1 MAIGVGVIGT
11 GKHGARYLRHLA
23 ETTGVRLVAMSRRDP
38 ERGARQAAELGIRFH
53 SDPLSLIRD
62 PEVEAVVLVVPPTLN
77 ARLAVATA
85 EAGKAMLVEKPLA
98 ATLAECRTIAE
109 AVARRGTA
117 AMVAHTLRYNAV
129 VQTLRAAL
137 PAAGALHAVLLSQR
151 FEPSE
156 LPWIDRPPEAGGGII
171 LHTGV
176 HSFDLLRY
184 LTGREAVRVQASA
197 SSVVTRET
205 EDNFAAVVEM
215 ENAMVGVVAGSRA
228 TAGRSGH
235 IELAARG
242 AQLVGDHV
250 HGIAARLVGTARESL
265 EVGPPV
271 HTVGATIAE
280 FVAALTER
288 RAPAIT
294 IADGAASVALAEAC
308 YRAMSADAPATVER
322 L

>member
-11 GKHGARYLRHLA
+11 GKHGARYLRHLV
-23 ETTGVRLVAMSRRDP
+23 ETPGVRLGAISRRDP
-38 ERGARQAAELGIRFH
+38 ERGARQAAQLGCRFH
-53 SDPLSLIRD
+53 ADPLALIRD

-85 EAGKAMLVEKPLA
+85 EAGKAMLIEKPLA
-98 ATLAECRTIAE
+98 VTLAECRTIAA
-109 AVARRGTA
+109 AVARRGTT
-117 AMVAHTLRYNAV
+117 AMVAHTLRFNAV
-129 VQTLRAAL
+129 VQKLRAML
-137 PAAGALHAVLLSQR
+137 PAAGALHAALFSQR

-156 LPWIDRPPEAGGGII
+156 LPWIDRPLEAGGGII

-184 LTGREAVRVQASA
+184 LSGREAVRVQASA
-197 SSVVTRET
+197 SSIVTRAT
-205 EDNFAAVVEM
+205 EDNFAVVVEM
-215 ENAMVGVVAGSRA
+215 DDAMIAAVAGSRA

-250 HGIAARLVGTARESL
+250 HGLAARLVGTTRESL
-265 EVGPPV
+265 DVGPPV
-271 HTVGATIAE
+271 HTVAATIAE
-280 FVAALTER
+280 FVAALTEH

-294 IADGAASVALAEAC
+294 IADGAASIALVEAC
-308 YRAMSADAPATVER
+308 YRAISTDGATRVER